1 MTIEKNK
8 IERVV
13 NKLDMPIDNL
23 YAIVRLAN
31 TAFRGDTGELSSSIF
46 GKEYTEEGG
55 RKAFEWVSTN
65 YDALTDILN
74 AIDKLASVAVDAL
87 EMGVELELKEALK

>member
-8 IERVV
+8 IERAV
-13 NKLDMPIDNL
+13 NKLDMPVDNL
-23 YAIVRLAN
+23 YAIARLAN
-31 TAFRGDTGELSSSIF
+31 TAFRGDKGELSSSIF
-46 GKEYTEEGG
+46 GNEYTEKGG

-74 AIDKLASVAVDAL
+74 AIDKLASVAVDVL
-87 EMGVELELKEALK
+87 EMDVQYELKKL